1 MDWRLN
7 AMTIVAKGV
16 IMAALVLAGASVV
29 RNVTLAFTSVVME
42 CGGEVHTAAL
52 LH

>member
-7 AMTIVAKGV
+7 AMTLVAKGV
-16 IMAALVLAGASVV
+16 IIGGLVLAGASVV
-29 RNVTLAFTSVVME
+29 RNVTVAFTHVVTA
-42 CGGEVHTAAL
+42 CGGAVHTAW